1 MGSIC
6 AHVKEVSKTELK
18 CEIQN
23 EGWIY
28 ENQTIVF
35 GSKFKKD
42 KSRFVGKQSSTVG
55 VSLSKSSNE
64 NVTSNQAAQQSMQTK
79 AEIENENKYFA
90 EKNDT
95 PENVQISDESEEDI
109 DDIYMR

>member
-6 AHVKEVSKTELK
+6 AHVKEVSKTEIK

-42 KSRFVGKQSSTVG
+42 KSRFLGKQTSTVSG
-55 VSLSKSSNE
+55 SLSKISSDN
-64 NVTSNQAAQQSMQTK
+64 TAANQGTQ
-79 AEIENENKYFA
+79 
-90 EKNDT
+90 
-95 PENVQISDESEEDI
+95 
-109 DDIYMR
+109 